1 MLLNNFS
8 ILWSLYL
15 VSNQYSIPPA
25 YSLSPVF
32 RITVNIFLIFL
43 LSLFIKTAAGEGYSQ
58 CLLLFLSIHK
68 PSFFLF
74 FSFFFQSKNNKSLTI
89 GIWYHEKN
97 WLDFFVSLNSTT
109 SSCPYYFN
117 FQYVDM
123 ILIFKPTLRDQ
134 LLFWLQIIWISFK
147 ISTKSLP
154 TSMVLIN

>member
-74 FSFFFQSKNNKSLTI
+74 FSFFFSVQKQQKLIHRNLIPWKKLAWFLCLFEFYNFFLSILFQLSVRRYDLNIQTYSKGSTFVLTPNNMNK
-89 GIWYHEKN
+89 
-97 WLDFFVSLNSTT
+97 
-109 SSCPYYFN
+109 
-117 FQYVDM
+117 
-123 ILIFKPTLRDQ
+123 
-134 LLFWLQIIWISFK
+134 LQDINE
-147 ISTKSLP
+147 
-154 TSMVLIN
+154 VLANVYGPN